1 MGRRK
6 KGHENDRVTRLE
18 KRKVIT
24 FDLNDPYQ
32 KEIFQFLDKA
42 RYDQTKLIIKLLS
55 DFFQKY
61 GITAKTP
68 YDKVKAIIHLYLI
81 DDDQKGLNNLALSE
95 SSSQNNINNALLSL
109 LALQLQQQNSARQ
122 ENVLQHEIEP
132 SVKTTVNT
140 EHITLVQTNET
151 LINEPKAI
159 TPGTEPIEE
168 KEEETTKSYFQ
179 SEEDEYDEDDDDE
192 TNDLKMVAN
201 SFKAS
206 LN

>member
-6 KGHENDRVTRLE
+6 KGHENDKVTRLE

-81 DDDQKGLNNLALSE
+81 DDDQKGLDNLALSE
-95 SSSQNNINNALLSL
+95 NSSQNNINNTLLSL
-109 LALQLQQQNSARQ
+109 LALQLQQQNSVRQ
-122 ENVLQHEIEP
+122 ENALHHEIE
-132 SVKTTVNT
+132 SSFKTTVGT
-140 EHITLVQTNET
+140 EQIALTQTNET
-151 LINEPKAI
+151 IITEPKAI
-159 TPGTEPIEE
+159 TSGTEPMEE
-168 KEEETTKSYFQ
+168 KKEEITKLNFQ

-192 TNDLKMVAN
+192 TNDLKMIAN

-206 LN
+206 LR